1 MSQKPDHVYRFNKGP
16 QETVVLYLSN
26 PVTAD
31 KCIFKSSTAISIHK
45 AYTWF
50 HLDFGPYDSH
60 ER

>member
-31 KCIFKSSTAISIHK
+31 KCIFQVKYSNFNSQGIHMVS
-45 AYTWF
+45 
-50 HLDFGPYDSH
+50 FGFWSL
-60 ER
+60 R